1 MVYLWHRMSLTSL
14 CACRSRNAIS
24 NVKQPW
30 KKRQLKRAEK
40 TAMKLLEKEL
50 KETAEKEREVQYIV
64 HLFCMDVCIWMP
76 IVQLDSWLYNWASQ
90 LTNPLC
96 TATDYTRD
104 PIYRILLKRSP
115 VQK

>member
-1 MVYLWHRMSLTSL
+1 
-14 CACRSRNAIS
+14 
-24 NVKQPW
+24 
-30 KKRQLKRAEK
+30 
-40 TAMKLLEKEL
+40 MKLLEKEL